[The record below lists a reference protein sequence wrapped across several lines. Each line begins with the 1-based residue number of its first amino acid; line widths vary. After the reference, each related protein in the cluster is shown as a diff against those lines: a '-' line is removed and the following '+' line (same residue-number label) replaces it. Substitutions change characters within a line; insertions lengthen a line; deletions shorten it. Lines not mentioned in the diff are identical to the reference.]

1 MEMMI
6 QRTWQ
11 RWRAAALL
19 VLFAGV
25 INAGSVGGGA
35 TPASSSMTVA
45 LAACVQRPAPH
56 ARTVPPLY
64 LRGGDTQDQLPVS
77 AVGVSRPASSLE
89 ALITSSVAEK
99 GSSSAPRFRALI
111 IDVEGALLETE
122 PAVDKMLE
130 GIAEFFGKEL
140 TADTKRAVQGAT
152 ACETLSIAAARL
164 GLTARQQEA
173 VCGDF
178 LSALN
183 ELLPHVPAMAGAHE
197 LVEHVRACGI
207 PVAFVAGCTSD
218 SLAALATGP
227 HSAMFELASAI
238 VCPKPLCAEA
248 GVESGGIRGRPN
260 ADAYL
265 RAAQRMN
272 VETRNCLCLNGSPL
286 GVEAAVRAGM
296 CAVGVLPP
304 RIAYLDLLA
313 SQASIEAK
321 DLTSAGARAV
331 VSSLAYLDPC
341 ATGYPASSC
350 LARSLFCTSLPAP
363 KSGNLPAVP
372 SSDVGESRHRLS
384 GLACDAP
391 GGGCALEQRLRG
403 GGRIKRHASS
413 DFSSV
418 SGKED
423 LALNELDPHAGPDSE
438 SCLGTSSS
446 GSDQSDA
453 THNLETN
460 AMRPVELPSG
470 QESARQS
477 RLHGRSLT
485 SGTPTTQGDSSSRAH
500 AGKTGVRDESD
511 QKSAKSGDRPEV
523 VSAIESA
530 RRKAE
535 RLGLGT
541 AHDSLEAG
549 ARCGAD
555 ASEFEDGEA
564 ALEPGCV
571 FDCLRVGNGTAVVD
585 GGRTLTKLDET
596 WIDGEKLGYGDG
608 VCVDTSQDPPARL
621 LFRHPTTTVWGREQL
636 DGDAD
641 EEQGVVRWDILIRK
655 LFGGN
660 FFVGLAEMPI
670 TGEHNGADNFA
681 NRFTSSAWMLTDLGL
696 GLLSL
701 LLCFILVLPRDFILP
716 AR

>member
-1 MEMMI
+1 M
-6 QRTWQ
+6 
-11 RWRAAALL
+11 WRALL
-19 VLFAGV
+19 VLFAGA

-35 TPASSSMTVA
+35 TPASSSMVVA
-45 LAACVQRPAPH
+45 MAAGVQRPTPH
-56 ARTVPPLY
+56 ARTLPLLY

-89 ALITSSVAEK
+89 ALITSGVAEE

-122 PAVDKMLE
+122 PAVHKMLE

-260 ADAYL
+260 ADLYL

-272 VETRNCLCLNGSPL
+272 VETRDCLCLNGSPL

-304 RIAYLDLLA
+304 RMAHLDLLA

-321 DLTSAGARAV
+321 DLTSARARAV

-350 LARSLFCTSLPAP
+350 LARSLFCTALPAP
-363 KSGNLPAVP
+363 KMSGNLPAVP
-372 SSDVGESRHRLS
+372 SWDVGESRRRLS

-391 GGGCALEQRLRG
+391 GGGGALEQRLRG

-418 SGKED
+418 SGKEG

-453 THNLETN
+453 THNVETI

-477 RLHGRSLT
+477 RLPGRSLT
-485 SGTPTTQGDSSSRAH
+485 SGSPTTQGDSSSRAH
-500 AGKTGVRDESD
+500 AGKTGVRDDSD
-511 QKSAKSGDRPEV
+511 QKRTNTGDRPEV

-541 AHDSLEAG
+541 AHNSLEAG
-549 ARCGAD
+549 VKCGAD
-555 ASEFEDGEA
+555 ASEVEDGEA
-564 ALEPGCV
+564 AREPGCV
-571 FDCLRVGNGTAVVD
+571 FDCLRIGNGTAVVD
-585 GGRTLTKLDET
+585 GGRTLIKLDET
-596 WIDGEKLGYGDG
+596 WIDGEKLGYGHD

-636 DGDAD
+636 NGDAD

-655 LFGGN
+655 LLGGN

-681 NRFTSSAWMLTDLGL
+681 NRFTSAAWMLTDLGL

-701 LLCFILVLPRDFILP
+701 PLCLILALPRNPLLP